1 MVVMRMSESV
11 GDLGIGDA
19 RWMTANA
26 HELKN
31 VIPLPDHTWSWS
43 ETELTRSQ
51 FSELR
56 RRNLIKKEGK
66 QEWRT
71 TEMCIQAIADYGRIP
86 RAEIGT
92 YVDYDR
98 SWFETPAEGCS
109 RFDGSR
115 GEETTDH
122 EQTSLDA

>member
-1 MVVMRMSESV
+1 MSKSV
-11 GDLGIGDA
+11 GDLGIGDG

-26 HELKN
+26 HKLKD

-56 RRNLIKKEGK
+56 RRNLIVHEGE

-71 TEMCIQAIADYGRIP
+71 TEKCIQAIEDYGRIP
-86 RAEIGT
+86 RDEIGT

-98 SWFETPAEGCS
+98 SWLNTPTEGRP
-109 RFDGSR
+109 RFDSR
-115 GEETTDH
+115 CSEETCDG
-122 EQTSLDA
+122 EQASLDAYG